1 MDITVRTHL
10 PKSDKKAK
18 LWKLQFRLMNAEGGF
33 MFFSNLLASSMWED
47 ITNYFANFNG
57 ATNICRTVIL
67 WISIA
72 LVIAFAVCKF
82 AVKKDKQPKVNKVA
96 LIVAIAYSAISIIT
110 FAVCSFVEDE
120 IVAMSFYPLLV
131 FIVVAVVGGLLI
143 VVKPVKAVKIAVAST
158 IGAAFVAAF
167 VCLIVY
173 YTSGDASEWN
183 WISQEDVNDV
193 GLYVSAAILA
203 VGIVLLAIFADRG
216 AKPFDSRS
224 ISYAAICVALSFALS
239 YVRFFKMPMGGSIT
253 FASMLPVMIYSYMF
267 GTRKGAIAGLILG
280 ALQAVQDPWI
290 LHPAQFILD
299 YGTAFTAVGLAGCIK
314 GFGAL
319 KGKARSQFTLGA
331 VIAGVLRFVSHFLSG
346 AFAFGSAGVIY
357 AEEYGI
363 PALSNPYLY
372 SFVYQCLYVIP
383 EIIIVVVVGVILLS
397 SKNFLRQIEKYSNDK
412 KAAAV
417 VEETPADGLVETSD
431 TVEIASAS
439 DDQPNKE

>member
-1 MDITVRTHL
+1 ML
-10 PKSDKKAK
+10 
-18 LWKLQFRLMNAEGGF
+18 
-33 MFFSNLLASSMWED
+33 SSSAFWGD
-47 ITNYFANFNG
+47 VKNYFANFDG
-57 ATNICRTVIL
+57 VTNTCRTVMLYIA
-67 WISIA
+67 IA
-72 LVIAFAVCKF
+72 LLAAFIICKF
-82 AVKKDKQPKVNKVA
+82 AIKKDRQPLVNKVS
-96 LIVAIAYSAISIIT
+96 LIVAIAFAVAIIIT
-110 FAVCSFVEDE
+110 FAVCSFKEDE
-120 IVAMSFYPLLV
+120 IVAISFYPLLV
-131 FIVVAVVGGLLI
+131 FVIVCVVGALVI
-143 VVKPVKAVKIAVAST
+143 AVKPHKITKIAVAAT
-158 IGAAFVAAF
+158 VAASF
-167 VCLIVY
+167 IAAIVCLIVY